1 LEEFG
6 VPEDSS
12 IADRTIGELRI
23 GERTGAM
30 ILATRNKEGTFDTT
44 PSANDRLRAG
54 DTIVALGTREQIT
67 RLERLMHG
75 EEVTQEK

>member
-1 LEEFG
+1 MEEFD

-30 ILATRNKEGTFDTT
+30 ILATRNKEGTFETT
-44 PSANDRLRAG
+44 PSANYRLRAG
-54 DTIVALGTREQIT
+54 DTIVVLGTREQVG
-67 RLERLMHG
+67 RLQQLMRG
-75 EEVTQEK
+75 EEIVEES